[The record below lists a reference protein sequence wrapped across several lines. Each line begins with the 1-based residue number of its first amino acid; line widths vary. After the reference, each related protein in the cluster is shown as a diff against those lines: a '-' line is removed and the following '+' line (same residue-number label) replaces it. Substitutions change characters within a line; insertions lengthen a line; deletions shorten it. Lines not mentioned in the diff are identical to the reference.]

1 MTTFPP
7 SVTGQTMRQAL
18 PNVRPDFSLLILSFS
33 LMNHVSL
40 MYTRLHIL
48 ADFRNQF
55 KDTLNRYSPQQR
67 GFYSYLTSVVVRFT
81 STLLRFWSFVD
92 VGVTRARFH
101 GYAVLLCVLSH
112 TREDAGSNSFALP
125 ILRTIARC
133 TRT

>member
-1 MTTFPP
+1 
-7 SVTGQTMRQAL
+7 MRQAL

-81 STLLRFWSFVD
+81 FTLLRFYILVVFRGFGRHQS
-92 VGVTRARFH
+92 
-101 GYAVLLCVLSH
+101 
-112 TREDAGSNSFALP
+112 ALP
-125 ILRTIARC
+125 RVCSLPHT
-133 TRT
+133 